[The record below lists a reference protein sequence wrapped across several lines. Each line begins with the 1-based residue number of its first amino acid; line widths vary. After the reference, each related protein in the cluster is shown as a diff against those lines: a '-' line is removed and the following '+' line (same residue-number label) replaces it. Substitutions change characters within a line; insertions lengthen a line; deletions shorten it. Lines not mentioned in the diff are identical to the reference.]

1 MFSRFKKNIKI
12 KSRLF
17 EILKAYLQFLE
28 QNSSYYSALNDKE
41 KIAALTRIFI
51 GATYDFCKT
60 EPKFDF
66 VSDTKYCRNAIFR
79 IVDKKSSVN
88 FKDFCFAFCDY
99 VVDMTEIE
107 NSVQFQ
113 KLIAESTRRKLVR
126 ENIDTE
132 FEVTLE
138 DFVSIYQSSYDFCK
152 DGSYGVL
159 QRYLAGKA

>member
-1 MFSRFKKNIKI
+1 MFRRFMKNIKI
-12 KSRLF
+12 KVRLF
-17 EILKAYLQFLE
+17 NILKPYLEFLE
-28 QNSSYYSALNDKE
+28 RNHSYYLDLGERE
-41 KIAALTRIFI
+41 KVAALTRVFI
-51 GATYDFCKT
+51 SSSYDFCKSY
-60 EPKFDF
+60 PQFDF
-66 VSDTKYCRNAIFR
+66 VNDAEYCRDAIFR

-99 VVDMTEIE
+99 VVEMTEIE